1 MAVLEDRDAVA
12 DAYRLVEVVGDEDD
26 GLVQGFLQFQQLVL
40 HVRADQRVEGAEG
53 LVHEDDLSV
62 GGQRAGQADTLAH
75 ATGKLVRI
83 GLLVALQAHRGDPVQ
98 GPLVALRPAFAA
110 NLQAVGDIVEHALV
124 RQQAETLEHHAD
136 LAPAELPEG
145 FHVVAQDVL
154 AIHQDLAAGGV
165 DQAVEVAH
173 QGRLAGT
180 RQAHDHEDL
189 ASADGQRQVVDADHA
204 AGLRQHF
211 GLAASLADQRQR
223 GIGARAEDLEH
234 VLHFDLVHLRTAHL
248 LVSCREQQ

>member
-53 LVHEDDLSV
+53 LVHENDLGV

-75 ATGKLVRI
+75 AAGKLVRI

-124 RQQAETLEHHAD
+124 RQQAKLWNTMLI
-136 LAPAELPEG
+136 L
-145 FHVVAQDVL
+145 
-154 AIHQDLAAGGV
+154 
-165 DQAVEVAH
+165 
-173 QGRLAGT
+173 R
-180 RQAHDHEDL
+180 RRNCRR
-189 ASADGQRQVVDADHA
+189 ASM
-204 AGLRQHF
+204 
-211 GLAASLADQRQR
+211 S
-223 GIGARAEDLEH
+223 
-234 VLHFDLVHLRTAHL
+234 
-248 LVSCREQQ
+248 